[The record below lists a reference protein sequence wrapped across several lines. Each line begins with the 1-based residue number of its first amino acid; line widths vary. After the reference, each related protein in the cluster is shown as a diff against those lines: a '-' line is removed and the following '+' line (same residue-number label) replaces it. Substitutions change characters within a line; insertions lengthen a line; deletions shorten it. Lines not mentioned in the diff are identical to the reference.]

1 MKILYKKQVIGAGII
16 IKEREI
22 MERESIYSQFKTVTL
37 EKYKTARYEAISKVS
52 QAILESGLV
61 ETIFL
66 KGSIAR
72 NEDDDFSD
80 VDMYAVVLP
89 ENEKDFLKNRIK
101 YMTSYMPLIYYSE
114 SNFVCPQIVGV
125 YENALHF
132 DLYTVRISSI
142 PQTDDI
148 KVIYDKSGD
157 LNSYKKEP
165 LNIAS
170 SDVSDY
176 FNMFTYSLLEF
187 EAAYSRGDLIW
198 ATGLASR
205 LTGYISMV
213 LRYIYDEKNS
223 QLGMKRL
230 YKYLPEAYRDEFI
243 DILNYLTPSS
253 LEIGVKKLV
262 SFAEKILLSLPFNI
276 KNQINIDFFEM
287 MKKRILN
294 INIK

>member
-1 MKILYKKQVIGAGII
+1 
-16 IKEREI
+16 
-22 MERESIYSQFKTVTL
+22 MESESIYSKFKAVTL
-37 EKYKTARYEAISKVS
+37 EKYKIARYEAISKVS
-52 QAILESGLV
+52 QAILEFGLV
-61 ETIFL
+61 EAIFL
-66 KGSIAR
+66 KGSMAR

-101 YMTSYMPLIYYSE
+101 YMESYMPLIYYSE

-132 DLYTVRISSI
+132 DLYTAKINSIS
-142 PQTDDI
+142 QTDDI
-148 KVIYDKSGD
+148 KVIYDKPGV
-157 LNSYKKEP
+157 LNSYIKEP
-165 LNIAS
+165 LNITV

-187 EAAYSRGDLIW
+187 EAAYSRDDLIW

-213 LRYIYDEKNS
+213 LRYIYDERNS

-230 YKYLPEAYRDEFI
+230 YKYLPEAVVDFFLCPRTAPHFRR
-243 DILNYLTPSS
+243 
-253 LEIGVKKLV
+253 K
-262 SFAEKILLSLPFNI
+262 LLS
-276 KNQINIDFFEM
+276 
-287 MKKRILN
+287 
-294 INIK
+294 